1 MTFRRLPRF
10 FLTIAPLIAPAG
22 AWLPAAPPSQ
32 LLVTETATGLVLE
45 WRAPAA
51 QFIEVAGGEIQV
63 LIEGFSQLSHPGLPQ
78 LPFAAVLVAIP
89 PGANPVLEINQI
101 EGETIPLPAQL
112 AIAPQANGV
121 RQAPDGRVIGGAF
134 QPAEKS
140 SAFENAPLELEL
152 LGVQRGVRLA
162 RLVFYPARPDG
173 DSLRLT
179 TYIRAT
185 LRFEGVVD
193 LSASAAA
200 GDPILGA
207 LETTVINPDYL
218 VPRPRE
224 ISQLEMLSPALP
236 DAETT
241 AAIEVSQRA
250 LTAITYADLA
260 AAGYPLSGVDP
271 ANLHLAR
278 GGQEV
283 AWQWDGDGD
292 AKFEAGE
299 RLLFFA
305 DPRFSRWTETDTY
318 LLWHDGTPGLTM
330 ENRSADPA
338 GLSPGTAR
346 VEKTF
351 EQNAIYT
358 PECYCAPIP
367 PGRDGDRWV
376 WDRLQRPDRPAA
388 SYTIDLPDLDSAQP
402 ASLELWL
409 IGYTD
414 LFAAPDHRVDVT
426 FNDQVVGQAEWDGK
440 QAINLSFSL
449 PASALNPGS
458 NTLTLSLPG
467 LAGVSVEGVWLD
479 AFTVRYTRQSQAA
492 SESVFFSGE
501 ATPKSYTLS
510 LNSSSGAGGYDV
522 TEPDR
527 PVKLDDLN
535 LGPGNSLSLGDV
547 AGGGPHRY
555 WITGEAGITS
565 PTTVRLV
572 PPLQAGPGFPG
583 ADYVI
588 ITAAEFVP
596 GLSDLIDLRQS
607 QGLAVV
613 VEDLQAIY
621 DAFGGGRPDP
631 QAIRSYLAHAY
642 ANWGERPV
650 YVLLVGDGTSDPK
663 GYLDNSSAT
672 FIPPY
677 LADVDPW
684 AGETASDNRYVTLEG
699 EDNLPEML
707 IGRLPVNSL
716 AETQTV
722 VEKIVGYENQ
732 PPPGTWANLSVF
744 IADNPD
750 PGGNFPALTDNLIHD
765 RISSPWLPQKLY
777 YQPNSNTPGDVQAG
791 LQDSWNAGAGLVMYT
806 GHASVHQWA
815 VEKFLHLDD
824 IAGLGNA
831 SRLPVVVEMTCF
843 TGSFQSPGFATL
855 DEALLR
861 HPQGGAV
868 AAWGPTGLG
877 VATGHESLADGF
889 MASLLED
896 AQAELGRA
904 ILAGKTNL
912 AVQHP
917 YHGDLIDTFTLLGDP
932 ATRFASPAAL
942 NSTYLPLIQ
951 N

>member
-1 MTFRRLPRF
+1 MT
-10 FLTIAPLIAPAG
+10 PLIAPAG
-22 AWLPAAPPSQ
+22 VWLPAAPPSG
-32 LLVTETATGLVLE
+32 LVVNETAIGLVLE
-45 WRAPAA
+45 WRAPVP
-51 QFIEVAGGEIQV
+51 QFIQVASGEMQV
-63 LIEGFSQLSHPGLPQ
+63 VMAGFSQLDQPGQPQ
-78 LPFAAVLVAIP
+78 LPFAAELVAMP
-89 PGANPVLEINQI
+89 HGAKPVLEISRI
-101 EGETIPLPAQL
+101 EEETRSLPAPL
-112 AIAPQANGV
+112 AIAPQPQGV
-121 RQAPDGRVIGGAF
+121 FQAADGRVIGGAF
-134 QPAEKS
+134 EPAERTG
-140 SAFENAPLELEL
+140 AFTKPPLDMEP
-152 LGVQRGVRLA
+152 LGVLRGASLA
-162 RLVFYPARPDG
+162 RLVFYPARPEG

-185 LRFEGVVD
+185 LRFEGIAE
-193 LSASAAA
+193 LSAAQSTI
-200 GDPILGA
+200 DPILDA
-207 LETTVINPDYL
+207 LETSVINPDNL
-218 VPRPRE
+218 VPGPRG
-224 ISQLEMLSPALP
+224 ISQIETLSPALQNTV
-236 DAETT
+236 TT
-241 AAIEVSQRA
+241 AAIEVNQRA
-250 LTAITYADLA
+250 LTAITYADVA

-271 ANLHLAR
+271 ANLHLTR
-278 GGQEV
+278 GGTEV

-305 DPRFSRWTETDTY
+305 DPRFSRWTETDSY
-318 LLWHDGTPGLTM
+318 LLWHDDAPGLTM
-330 ENRSADPA
+330 ENRSADPS
-338 GLSPGTAR
+338 GLSPGTAW

-367 PGRDGDRWV
+367 AGRDGDRWV

-388 SYTIDLPDLDSAQP
+388 SYTIDLPDLDPAQP

-414 LFAAPDHRVDVT
+414 LFAAPDHRVNVT

-449 PASALNPGS
+449 PASALKAGN

-467 LAGVSVEGVWLD
+467 LAGVSIEGVWLD
-479 AFTVRYTRQSQAA
+479 AFAVRYARQSEAA
-492 SESVFFSGE
+492 SESVLFTGE

-527 PVKLDDLN
+527 PVRLDDLN
-535 LGPGNSLSLGDV
+535 LGPGNSVSLGDV
-547 AGGGPHRY
+547 AGGGPQRY
-555 WITGEAGITS
+555 WITSEAGITS
-565 PTTVRLV
+565 PTSVRLV
-572 PPLQAGPGFPG
+572 APLQAGPGFPG
-583 ADYVI
+583 ADYI
-588 ITAAEFVP
+588 IISPAEFVTE
-596 GLSDLIDLRQS
+596 LSDLIDLRQS

-613 VEDLQAIY
+613 VEDVQAIY
-621 DAFGGGRPDP
+621 DIYGDGRPEP
-631 QAIRSYLAHAY
+631 EAIKTYLAQAY
-642 ANWGERPV
+642 ANWDPRPV

-663 GYLDNSSAT
+663 GYLDNSAET

-684 AGETASDNRYVTLEG
+684 AGETASDNRYITLEG
-699 EDNLPEML
+699 EDNLPDML

-722 VEKIVGYENQ
+722 VEKIVGYESQ

-777 YQPNSNTPGDVQAG
+777 YQPNSNTPGDIQAG

-824 IAGLGNA
+824 IPGLGNA

-889 MASLLED
+889 IASLLED
-896 AQAELGRA
+896 AQVELGRA